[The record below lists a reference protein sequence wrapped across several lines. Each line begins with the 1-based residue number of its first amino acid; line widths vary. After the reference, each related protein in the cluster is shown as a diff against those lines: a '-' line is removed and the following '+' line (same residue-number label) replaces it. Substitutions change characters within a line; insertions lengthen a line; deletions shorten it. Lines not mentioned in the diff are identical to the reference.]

1 MRIKITELMF
11 VPNFSKEYL
20 NIIKR
25 LIFAKKFESM
35 DTFLMIFQIGTI
47 LYILVVTFF
56 LIRAMNQYLTILSE
70 RNKLT
75 LGESNLKI
83 EGKKIE
89 LLLPLRMQAYERLIL
104 FLERIKPMALIARHL
119 DPFTSRQ
126 QFQMSMLQNIRDE
139 FEHNLS
145 QQLFVSDTVWQTS
158 KAAREEIAQQINLQ
172 SAILTDE
179 STSADLA
186 GLLVQIDTK
195 LIDQAIK
202 MIKEEMKAMA

>member
-1 MRIKITELMF
+1 
-11 VPNFSKEYL
+11 
-20 NIIKR
+20 
-25 LIFAKKFESM
+25 M